1 MSGQPVNKPLD
12 AERFRKEYLR
22 TLNQQVR
29 NDEKNLRANMLFA
42 KTGTPQQ
49 PLDTRSVE
57 ERLMDKEAL
66 KPQLR
71 SQLFAL
77 MDGGEAEKVVQNAS
91 EAQLTTMINAMPYLI
106 ATLKPK
112 FQMGMFADAFLT
124 YVNKYMESEQRKSME
139 SDQMMTR
146 EDVSPL
152 LEALQRM
159 TTISDSM
166 RNALGSSFM
175 ELERVLPSKLDVESV
190 NSEQDALLRKLGL
203 DKLEEA
209 YQDIP
214 NKEDF
219 YRELGDI
226 MTREQNGDVR
236 GFSDGLKRLGQMVDG
251 AVVSA
256 QVMPDFLTAEV
267 VSDYIP
273 VEELTSKQKPEL
285 QVYVKKVW
293 ARIGD
298 DLARQGIVDYPYSKT
313 KVVII
318 DTLKK
323 YDQIIRQRLLGGDME
338 TPLVPSFAVPR
349 MSLRSDASLPQ
360 AQIIPEGA
368 GIKRRIGRGIR
379 TQKPRATE
387 LKDTD
392 IDWNSGVLVPKVPKY
407 VPLGR
412 YVIHK
417 EKLKDN
423 IVCLKTPS
431 GQALPDFRMMR
442 VNEKVGGALRTVIS
456 GGRLTYDQISN
467 LDENEKKYLSMLA
480 SKSGLGERL
489 GVPAPDKKKDDQD
502 INQFEIM
509 KGQIMAGND
518 SEVLIKDFKKMIVRL
533 REKELLPKR
542 QATDMLLE
550 LAREGY

>member
-1 MSGQPVNKPLD
+1 MSGQPTNKPLD

-29 NDEKNLRANMLFA
+29 NDEKNLRANMLFI

-49 PLDTRSVE
+49 PMDTRSVE

-66 KPQLR
+66 KPQIR
-71 SQLFAL
+71 SQLLSL

-91 EAQLTTMINAMPYLI
+91 EAQLATMINAMPFLV

-112 FQMGMFADAFLT
+112 FQMGMFADAFLA
-124 YVNKYMESEQRKSME
+124 YVNKYMESESRRGME
-139 SDQMMTR
+139 SEQMMLK
-146 EDVSPL
+146 EDVPVL
-152 LEALQRM
+152 LDALQRITQM
-159 TTISDSM
+159 SDRMKS
-166 RNALGSSFM
+166 ALRSSFM
-175 ELERVLPSKLDVESV
+175 ELERVLPSQSDVESV
-190 NSEQDALLRKLGL
+190 NNEQDALMRKLGL

-209 YQDIP
+209 YQDVP
-214 NKEDF
+214 NKDDF
-219 YRELGDI
+219 YRELDDI
-226 MTREQNGDVR
+226 LNREQNGDVR
-236 GFSDGLKRLGQMVDG
+236 GFNDGLKRLGQMVDG

-256 QVMPDFLTAEV
+256 QVMPDFLMAEV

-273 VEELTSKQKPEL
+273 TDELIRKQKPEL

-298 DLARQGIVDYPYSKT
+298 ELEAQGIYDYPYSRT
-313 KVVII
+313 KMEIVN
-318 DTLKK
+318 TLKRL
-323 YDQIIRQRLLGGDME
+323 DPIIRQRILGGDME
-338 TPLVPSFAVPR
+338 TPLVPSLPAPR
-349 MSLRSDASLPQ
+349 MNLRSDASLPQ
-360 AQIIPEGA
+360 AMPEGA
-368 GIKRRIGRGIR
+368 GIKRRVGRGIR

-392 IDWNSGVLVPKVPKY
+392 IDWNSGVLVPKVPKF

-431 GQALPDFRMMR
+431 GQALRDFRMMR
-442 VNEKVGGALRTVIS
+442 VNERVGGGVRTVIS
-456 GGRLTYDQISN
+456 GGRLTYEQIGS
-467 LDENEKKYLSMLA
+467 LDDNEKKYLSMLA

-489 GVPAPDKKKDDQD
+489 DVPAPNRKKDDQD

-509 KGQIMAGND
+509 RGQIMAGND

-533 REKELLPKR
+533 REKDLLPKR
-542 QATDMLLE
+542 QASDMLLE

>member
-22 TLNQQVR
+22 SLNQQVR
-29 NDEKNLRANMLFA
+29 NDEKNLRANMLFI

-49 PLDTRSVE
+49 PMDTRSVE

-66 KPQLR
+66 KPEIR
-71 SQLFAL
+71 SQLLSL

-112 FQMGMFADAFLT
+112 FQRGMFADAFLT
-124 YVNKYMESEQRKSME
+124 YVNKYMESESRGGME
-139 SDQMMTR
+139 SEQMMLK

-159 TTISDSM
+159 TTISDKMKS
-166 RNALGSSFM
+166 ALRGSFS
-175 ELERVLPSKLDVESV
+175 ELERVLPSQSDVDSV
-190 NSEQDALLRKLGL
+190 NDEQDALLRQFGL

-209 YQDIP
+209 YQDVP
-214 NKEDF
+214 NKDDF
-219 YRELGDI
+219 YRELDDIMIREQSGDI
-226 MTREQNGDVR
+226 R
-236 GFSDGLKRLGQMVDG
+236 GFNDGLKRLGQMIDG

-273 VEELTSKQKPEL
+273 VDELTSKQKPEL

-298 DLARQGIVDYPYSKT
+298 DLLKYGIVDNPYSKT

-323 YDQIIRQRLLGGDME
+323 YDEIIRQRLLGGDME

-360 AQIIPEGA
+360 AQAIPEGA
-368 GIKRRIGRGIR
+368 GIKRRVGRGIR
-379 TQKPRATE
+379 TGKPRATE

-407 VPLGR
+407 VPMGR
-412 YVIHK
+412 YVIHQ

-431 GQALPDFRMMR
+431 GQTLPDFKMIR
-442 VNEKVGGALRTVIS
+442 VNDKVGGALRTVLS
-456 GGRLTYDQISN
+456 GGRLTYDQIGS
-467 LDENEKKYLSMLA
+467 LDESEKKYLSMLA
-480 SKSGLGERL
+480 TKSGLGERL
-489 GVPAPDKKKDDQD
+489 DVPAPDRKKDDQD

-518 SEVLIKDFKKMIVRL
+518 SELLIRDFKKMIVKL

-542 QATDMLLE
+542 QASDMLME

>member
-1 MSGQPVNKPLD
+1 MSGQPTNKPRD
-12 AERFRKEYLR
+12 AERFRKEYLKS
-22 TLNQQVR
+22 LNQQVR
-29 NDEKNLRANMLFA
+29 NDEKNLRANMLFI

-66 KPQLR
+66 KPQIR
-71 SQLFAL
+71 SQLLAL

-91 EAQLTTMINAMPYLI
+91 DAQLTAMINAMPYLV

-112 FQMGMFADAFLT
+112 FQMGMFADAFLA
-124 YVNKYMESEQRKSME
+124 YVNKYIESESRVGIE
-139 SDQMMTR
+139 SEKMMMK

-152 LEALQRM
+152 LDALQRM
-159 TTISDSM
+159 TKISDSM
-166 RNALGSSFM
+166 KSALTNSFSD
-175 ELERVLPSKLDVESV
+175 LEQLLPSQQDLEMV
-190 NSEQDALLRKLGL
+190 NSEQDALLRQFGL
-203 DKLEEA
+203 DKIEEA

-219 YRELGDI
+219 YFQLDDI
-226 MTREQNGDVR
+226 MNREMNGDVR
-236 GFSDGLKRLGQMVDG
+236 GFNDGLKRLGQMVDG

-256 QVMPDFLTAEV
+256 QLMPDLLMAEV

-273 VEELTSKQKPEL
+273 FDTARGMKKPEL
-285 QVYVKKVW
+285 QVYMSKIW
-293 ARIGD
+293 SRIGD
-298 DLARQGIVDYPYSKT
+298 ELAEQGFTNPSSRT
-313 KVVII
+313 KQEILVVLSEA
-318 DTLKK
+318 DSL
-323 YDQIIRQRLLGGDME
+323 IRQRLLGGDME
-338 TPLVPSFAVPR
+338 DPLAPSLAVPR
-349 MSLRSDASLPQ
+349 MNLRSDTSLPQ
-360 AQIIPEGA
+360 AQALPEGA
-368 GIKRRIGRGIR
+368 GIKRRTGRGIR
-379 TQKPRATE
+379 TGKPRATE

-423 IVCLKTPS
+423 IVSLKTPS
-431 GQALPDFRMMR
+431 GQTLPDFRMMR
-442 VNEKVGGALRTVIS
+442 VNDRVGGALRTVIS
-456 GGRLTYDQISN
+456 GGRLSYEQIGS
-467 LDENEKKYLSMLA
+467 LDDNERKYLSMLA

-489 GVPAPDKKKDDQD
+489 DVPAPDKKKDDQD

-509 KGQIMAGND
+509 RGQIMAGND

-533 REKELLPKR
+533 REKDLLPKR
-542 QATDMLLE
+542 QASDMLLE